1 MWEGDVLPPTRSV
14 KLKVIYGLKMSKTPA
29 STIDKGMMITLMG
42 GRGASAPPTKGQIDL
57 QNYLYDIIIIELR
70 LHSGSPTQHRCTC

>member
-1 MWEGDVLPPTRSV
+1 MLPPTWSV

-29 STIDKGMMITLMG
+29 STIDKGMMTTLMG
-42 GRGASAPPTKGQIDL
+42 GRGASAPSAPPTKGQIDL